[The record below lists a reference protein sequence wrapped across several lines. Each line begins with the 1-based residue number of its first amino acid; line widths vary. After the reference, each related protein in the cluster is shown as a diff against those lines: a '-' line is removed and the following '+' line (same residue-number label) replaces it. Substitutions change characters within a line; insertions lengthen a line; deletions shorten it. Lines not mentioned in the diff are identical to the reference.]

1 MIILKIAWR
10 DIMRQRTRAWL
21 TIAAITFCTLSL
33 LMVMSFAKGQH
44 QSWIQITVS
53 SFTGHFQIQD
63 QGYLDDPTLF
73 KSFSPPPEVLR
84 SLEVD
89 PRVLGAAPR
98 LITQGLLSSD
108 EGSAGVMI
116 VGTAPAMEA
125 KATTLA
131 QKVRQGSFLDPGRQN
146 GVVLGVTL
154 AKNVKA
160 GIGDEV
166 DILVQSFYGS
176 LQLRTFEVIG
186 TMATGTPEFDQAL
199 LMMDLSELQ
208 SFLEMEGRVS
218 EIAVVL
224 TSPRVRDKVME
235 EAQKRLDAGGE
246 SKLVLTPWEKVT
258 PELYEL
264 VMVDNAS
271 GVLYVSILV
280 IVVAFVVLLTITM
293 SVLERMREFGVLL
306 AIGARPLRVFAM
318 VLIESLM
325 MGVIGTAL
333 GLALGTI
340 PCWYWYKHPILI
352 ESMAETFAVYGM
364 KPEIQ
369 TLLTPAM
376 YLGCIAI
383 MAVIVI
389 SVSIL
394 PALRAA
400 RIKPVEALRYV

>member
-10 DIMRQRTRAWL
+10 DIMRQRTRSWL
-21 TIAAITFCTLSL
+21 TIAAITFCTVSL

-44 QSWIQITVS
+44 QSWIQVAVS

-63 QGYLDDPTLF
+63 QGYLDDPTLY
-73 KSFSPPPEVLR
+73 KSFTPPQGILS
-84 SLEVD
+84 SLEAD
-89 PRVLGAAPR
+89 PRVLGVAPR

-108 EGSAGVMI
+108 GGSAGVMI
-116 VGTAPAMEA
+116 VGSEPALESR
-125 KATTLA
+125 ATTLVK
-131 QKVRQGSFLDPGRQN
+131 KVRQGSFLDAGRPK

-154 AKNVKA
+154 AKNIKV
-160 GIGDEV
+160 GIGDEL

-176 LQLRTFEVIG
+176 LQLRTYDVIG
-186 TMATGTPEFDQAL
+186 TLATGTPDFDQAL
-199 LMMDLSELQ
+199 LMMGLSELQ
-208 SFLEMEGRVS
+208 SFLEMDGKVG

-224 TSPRVRDKVME
+224 TSPRVRDVVM
-235 EAQKRLDAGGE
+235 ADVQKQLDAGGDT
-246 SKLVLTPWEKVT
+246 KLVLAPWEKVT

-318 VLIESLM
+318 VMAESVM
-325 MGVIGTAL
+325 MGVIGTTL

-340 PCWYWYKHPILI
+340 PCWYWYKYPIVI
-352 ESMAETFAVYGM
+352 ESMAETFAAYGM

-369 TLLTPAM
+369 TLLTPEM
-376 YLGCIAI
+376 YLGCMVI
-383 MAVIVI
+383 MAVIVLGV
-389 SVSIL
+389 SVL